1 MTSVLR
7 WHLSVLLALYLVCT
21 FIPNINAEDE
31 GTNPMTSTSHLKVN
45 NTLLPEDEIEETDDF
60 NSTAKVPSNFTS
72 NGTDTDYEDMDNGT
86 YTTEYPEEN
95 ITTPSTELP
104 ATLLPGT
111 NISTEL
117 IVDDFCLC
125 DLKVGYCDINCCCDE
140 DCDADDRLVFSH
152 CLERP
157 QNILDPRYC
166 FQQRLI
172 FSNNTEYTVEYND
185 GGVFCIVT
193 DNLPER
199 TTYTAVKGA
208 TNIEEFEDLQ
218 KEEPHYSWVQNQPS
232 LKFSEEPY
240 VDGSPLWGF
249 SYEGFVFNIGIPDS
263 VVGSECEAET
273 GMRFLQDFR
282 SSCYRV
288 FHYLPEDCQI
298 NQKLNALHYL
308 SFYVIADPS
317 NLYQNASSDNSTEA
331 PTVSPT
337 TTESP
342 SEETTTDSSA
352 TSDPPET
359 VTPLESESTTTSS
372 ANKQLEKTDVSEGI
386 KAAMMDIT
394 SVEGLTLLEEI
405 VVDQMQL
412 LPINVSLC
420 HWENSKEICV
430 NIPLTNIPQPLYI
443 NGICQNVVSNI
454 FYQFTHNG
462 TEGLSKVHAKVH
474 LTNISS
480 QMTQSSQTFETKYM
494 WASSEDLIIFE
505 RSGRPGYVYGK
516 PLLLGKHV
524 ENVTEEGDLK
534 EAIILDIDPE
544 NWLTILSPGPEGA
557 CNHRTQVTF
566 GQDIRSG
573 CAMKVTQDDL
583 ANRCQALQKKFQELL
598 LGPVL
603 LSSNGLRIA
612 SFGDSNVNNAADWV
626 PILIPEKP
634 RAASFS
640 SSILGKTKCAEL
652 VLSMHLEIAFSLQG
666 ALANPQAKV
675 VGIVLRYGEPQD
687 IAITCTGPS
696 CQNQTVPIELV
707 SSVSFVDV
715 TQSAH
720 PAFAQP
726 PRLDLK
732 LPYDFFYPFLPSS
745 SMPVCERNYMWVFV
759 LISCVL
765 FV

>member
-1 MTSVLR
+1 MTSVFQR
-7 WHLSVLLALYLVCT
+7 HLCVLLALYLGCT
-21 FIPNINAEDE
+21 FFPNINAE
-31 GTNPMTSTSHLKVN
+31 GTNPVTSSSHLGGN
-45 NTLLPEDEIEETDDF
+45 STLFPEEEVEETDDF
-60 NSTAKVPSNFTS
+60 NGTEKVPSNFTT
-72 NGTDTDYEDMDNGT
+72 NGTDTDYEDSDNGT
-86 YTTEYPEEN
+86 YTEYPEEN
-95 ITTPSTELP
+95 ITTPTTELP

-172 FSNNTEYTVEYND
+172 FSNNTEYTVEFND
-185 GGVFCIVT
+185 GGLFCIIT

-199 TTYTAVKGA
+199 TTYTAVEGA
-208 TNIEEFEDLQ
+208 TNIEEFEDLK

-240 VDGSPLWGF
+240 IDGSPLWGF
-249 SYEGFVFNIGIPDS
+249 SIEGYIFNIGIPDS
-263 VVGSECEAET
+263 VVGSECETET
-273 GMRFLQDFR
+273 GIRFLQDIQ

-288 FHYLPEDCQI
+288 FHYLPEDCQM

-317 NLYQNASSDNSTEA
+317 NLYQNTSLDNSTEA
-331 PTVSPT
+331 TTDIPI

-342 SEETTTDSSA
+342 REETTTDSSA
-352 TSDPPET
+352 TSDPAET
-359 VTPLESESTTTSS
+359 ISPLEIESTTTGSP
-372 ANKQLEKTDVSEGI
+372 NNHLEETNISEGKKAALMDVSS
-386 KAAMMDIT
+386 MD
-394 SVEGLTLLEEI
+394 GLIMLEEL

-412 LPINVSLC
+412 LPVNVSLC
-420 HWENSKEICV
+420 HWENAKEMCINV
-430 NIPLTNIPQPLYI
+430 ALTDIPQPLYR

-474 LTNISS
+474 LTNISDQTTQAS
-480 QMTQSSQTFETKYM
+480 QIFETKHT
-494 WASSEDLIIFE
+494 WASSEELIIFE

-516 PLLLGKHV
+516 PLILGKHV

-534 EAIILDIDPE
+534 EAIILDTDPE
-544 NWLTILSPGPEGA
+544 NWLTVLSPGPEGA
-557 CNHRTQVTF
+557 CNHRTKVTF

-573 CAMKVTQDDL
+573 CAMTVTQDEL
-583 ANRCQALQKKFQELL
+583 ANRCQALQKKFQEIL
-598 LGPVL
+598 LGSVL
-603 LSSNGLRIA
+603 LNSYGLRIA
-612 SFGDSNVNNAADWV
+612 SYGDSSVNNAADWV
-626 PILIPEKP
+626 PILVPEKP
-634 RAASFS
+634 RAGSFS

-652 VLSMHLEIAFSLQG
+652 VLSVHLEIAFSLQG

-675 VGIVLRYGEPQD
+675 VGIVLHYGEPQD
-687 IAITCTGPS
+687 IAITCIRPS
-696 CQNQTVPIELV
+696 CQNQTVPVELV

-720 PAFAQP
+720 PAFEQP

-745 SMPVCERNYMWVFV
+745 SMPVYERNFVWVV
-759 LISCVL
+759 LIFISCVL